1 MKTSTTS
8 TIVTYTFVR
17 FKYIKLIHSEKAWI
31 LISLQTHERSLK
43 SSERRALKSEI
54 GNALEEEV
62 NKAFWWGIFHLCGL
76 FLALALALTFILS
89 LRTFIVGFALF
100 FCAFHLG
107 MLSIYLERQSSLK
120 AILQDHFWPSRTT
133 WIITLL

>member
-1 MKTSTTS
+1 MQ
-8 TIVTYTFVR
+8 VN
-17 FKYIKLIHSEKAWI
+17 
-31 LISLQTHERSLK
+31 LISDTVTQPSKGMLDAMFSASVGDDVFKEDPSV
-43 SSERRALKSEI
+43 
-54 GNALEEEV
+54 NALEEEV

-76 FLALALALTFILS
+76 FLALALAFTFILS

-133 WIITLL
+133 